1 MHTEKDQEED
11 SITRM
16 RTVGYSYNLRVKEKS
31 ERTAGTREG
40 QSYGLK
46 AERRKREE
54 QKRDYE
60 KTKFNLKFK

>member
-1 MHTEKDQEED
+1 
-11 SITRM
+11 M

-31 ERTAGTREG
+31 ERTAGTRER
-40 QSYGLK
+40 QSYSLK
-46 AERRKREE
+46 AGRRKREE